1 MQDSPENKNDSV
13 YADYL
18 RFSAENNLISYTEFD
33 THTLNDLKLFDVPSE
48 KHLGNIEEALDRIIR
63 ALPAIKRI
71 FSRPVIRLRDKD
83 EILPIET
90 VKIINNHSLKHA
102 SFHSELWDDIDE
114 ECGIRPKK
122 LLTIE
127 HIETYTLY
135 ENLVFVYTVDGILSF
150 VKRALSLFK
159 DILYGCQD
167 MHFNLLDRTHH
178 NSYFLAIGKLH
189 IEYARAQNDHVSVW
203 SRCIEK
209 LLFIDRTLRSKLKA
223 PVYQKCK
230 KSVKDKITL
239 KKTNIF
245 RCHRDYAQ
253 VYNFAKW
260 FESNKKKMGDSS
272 YKDSADN
279 KEYSAFCTLLS
290 VFAIGHFNFEFA
302 ESEKFD
308 FDNLDVQADFLDWHL
323 NVRRE
328 SMEKADILL
337 FDITKDHTYRA
348 CLFLCEKESIP
359 QSELDRLNARIC
371 ADEHLFV
378 SPRLHGEVETL
389 YLSIFD
395 VDSFR
400 RIQQVLLRAMIYS
413 DTSHKLCPFC
423 GHELTENEGAY
434 ECTVCMAHISEKTC
448 PRTNGKYYVS
458 DIMKRSLISSRLE
471 SRKFLHDRYDE
482 AQLHF
487 RNITE
492 ITPSGKPICPKCR
505 KEH

>member
-1 MQDSPENKNDSV
+1 MQDSSENKNDSV

-18 RFSAENNLISYTEFD
+18 KFSTENRHISYSEFD
-33 THTLNDLKLFDVPSE
+33 SHVLNDLKLFDVPSE
-48 KHLGNIEEALDRIIR
+48 KHLGNIEEALDRIIH

-71 FSRPVIRLRDKD
+71 FARPVIRLRDKD

-114 ECGIRPKK
+114 DCGIRPKK

-135 ENLVFVYTVDGILSF
+135 ENLVFVHTVDAILSF
-150 VKRALSLFK
+150 VKRSISLFK

-167 MHFNLLDRTHH
+167 LHFNLLDRTHH

-189 IEYARAQNDHVSVW
+189 IEYAKAQNNHIAVW
-203 SRCIEK
+203 TRCIEK
-209 LLFIDRTLRSKLKA
+209 LLFIDKTLRAKLSS
-223 PVYQKCK
+223 PVYRKCK
-230 KSVKDKITL
+230 KKVNDKITL

-253 VYNFAKW
+253 LYSLAIW
-260 FESNKKKMGDSS
+260 FEQNKRKTGESS
-272 YKDSADN
+272 YSDFTDN
-279 KEYSAFCTLLS
+279 EEFSAFCALLS
-290 VFAIGHFNFEFA
+290 VFAIGHFNFTFA
-302 ESEKFD
+302 DSERLSFQD
-308 FDNLDVQADFLDWHL
+308 LDAQADFLSWHL
-323 NVRRE
+323 NVRRTE
-328 SMEKADILL
+328 VNQTNVLL
-337 FDITKDHTYRA
+337 FDVTKNWTYRA
-348 CLFLCEKESIP
+348 CLILSEKEGLS
-359 QSELDRLNARIC
+359 QAELERLKTKVSAEEYI
-371 ADEHLFV
+371 FV
-378 SPRLHGEVETL
+378 SPRIHGENGTL
-389 YLSIFD
+389 YLSVFD

-413 DTSHKLCPFC
+413 DTEHSVCPFC
-423 GHELTENEGAY
+423 GNELSENEGAY
-434 ECTVCMAHISEKTC
+434 ECAVCMAHISERVC
-448 PRTNGKYYVS
+448 PRTNEKYYVS
-458 DIMKRSLISSRLE
+458 DIAKRSLISARLE

-492 ITPSGKPICPKCR
+492 ITSSGRALCPKCR

>member
-18 RFSAENNLISYTEFD
+18 KFSAENDLITYTEFD
-33 THTLNDLKLFDVPSE
+33 THILNDLKLFDVPSE
-48 KHLGNIEEALDRIIR
+48 KYLGNIEEALDRIIR

-71 FSRPVIRLRDKD
+71 FARPVIRLRDKD

-114 ECGIRPKK
+114 DCGIRPKK

-167 MHFNLLDRTHH
+167 LHFNLLDRTHH
-178 NSYFLAIGKLH
+178 TSYFLAIGKLH

-203 SRCIEK
+203 MRCIEK
-209 LLFIDRTLRSKLKA
+209 LLFIDKTLRSKLKS

-230 KSVKDKITL
+230 NKVKDKVAL

-245 RCHRDYAQ
+245 RCHRDYVQ

-260 FESNKKKMGDSS
+260 FEANKKKMGESA
-272 YKDSADN
+272 YRTSADN
-279 KEYSAFCTLLS
+279 KEYSAFCVLLS
-290 VFAIGHFNFEFA
+290 LFAIGHFNFTFPDNERLSF
-302 ESEKFD
+302 ES
-308 FDNLDVQADFLDWHL
+308 LDASADFLCWHL
-323 NVRRE
+323 NARRE
-328 SMEKADILL
+328 AVKETDVLL
-337 FDITKDHTYRA
+337 FDVTKDRTYRV
-348 CLFLCEKESIP
+348 CLLLCEKESL
-359 QSELDRLNARIC
+359 SSADLEKLKARLS
-371 ADEHLFV
+371 ADEYLFV
-378 SPRLHGEVETL
+378 SPRIHGESGTL

-400 RIQQVLLRAMIYS
+400 RIQQILLRAMIYS
-413 DTSHKLCPFC
+413 DTEHTVCPFC
-423 GHELTENEGAY
+423 GHELSENGGAY
-434 ECTVCMAHISEKTC
+434 ECAVCMAHISECVC
-448 PRTNGKYYVS
+448 PRTNEKYFVS
-458 DIMKRSLISSRLE
+458 DIMKRSLLSSRLD

-492 ITPSGKPICPKCR
+492 ITPTGKPICPRCK